1 MPEFPSLDWLQGHE
15 SSDTDSWNY
24 FLINRHSTSHIWG
37 LKKNNWLE
45 PLQRKAVFN
54 FFFFL
59 WDNTWFQ
66 RKSSLSILFILN
78 LSQMLFGQ
86 GWFMYKKSLGSF
98 YNLFS
103 VLFSMSRK
111 LQIISGKQKVWRWA
125 QTSLKNR
132 TVSYIPEQI
141 PLSNRLT
148 PIPDET

>member
-1 MPEFPSLDWLQGHE
+1 
-15 SSDTDSWNY
+15 
-24 FLINRHSTSHIWG
+24 
-37 LKKNNWLE
+37 
-45 PLQRKAVFN
+45 
-54 FFFFL
+54 
-59 WDNTWFQ
+59 
-66 RKSSLSILFILN
+66 
-78 LSQMLFGQ
+78 
-86 GWFMYKKSLGSF
+86 MYKKSLGSF